1 MDRIAAEPGF
11 AVEDVVWAP
20 LEPGPGLLLDGFF
33 REVTCLSGGLVRGE
47 RWRLRLG
54 PLTLFRFG
62 EPRLAPGGWSWPIAG
77 GLLVGRPGGSLAFA
91 WRDGRLWQTL
101 EGYRPRLPAPL
112 YRRTQLPLHHA
123 VSRLVLLRL
132 RGRAPSPGVPAAP
145 VQRLAAA
152 AADLALCAGLAALL
166 PRRRLLALGPL
177 AAAYHLAFWAAAGS
191 TPGGRLLGQRVVS
204 VDGMPLSPAQAGLRL
219 LALPLGVRRLRAL
232 HDELAGT
239 EVILAGPIR
248 ARRR

>member
-11 AVEDVVWAP
+11 AVEDVVGAP
-20 LEPGPGLLLDGFF
+20 LEPGPGVLLDGFF

-62 EPRLAPGGWSWPIAG
+62 EPRPAPGGWSWPIVG

-91 WRDGRLWQTL
+91 WRAGRLWQAL

-132 RGRAPSPGVPAAP
+132 RGPAPSPGIPAGPA
-145 VQRLAAA
+145 QRLAAA

-166 PRRRLLALGPL
+166 PRRRLAALGPL
-177 AAAYHLAFWAAAGS
+177 AAIYHLAFWSSGG
-191 TPGGRLLGQRVVS
+191 TPGGRLLGQRLVS
-204 VDGMPLSPAQAGLRL
+204 VDGTPPSAAQAALRL
-219 LALPLGVRRLRAL
+219 LTLPVAVRRLRAL

-239 EVILAGPIR
+239 EVTQAGRLPTGQR
-248 ARRR
+248 